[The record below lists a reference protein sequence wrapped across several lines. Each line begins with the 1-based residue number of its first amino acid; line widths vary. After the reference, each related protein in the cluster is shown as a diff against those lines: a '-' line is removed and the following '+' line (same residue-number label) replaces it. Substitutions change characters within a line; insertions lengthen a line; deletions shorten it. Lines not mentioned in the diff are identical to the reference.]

1 LELKKAPINIMLAL
15 DVSEEELVKRLMK
28 RGETSGRSDD
38 TNEAVIRA
46 RISEYLNKT
55 AAVAD
60 YYHQFDK
67 VKMIKGEGS
76 IDEIYQ
82 SLCLEID
89 KMLN

>member
-1 LELKKAPINIMLAL
+1 
-15 DVSEEELVKRLMK
+15 MK

-60 YYHQFDK
+60 YYHQFEK

-82 SLCLEID
+82 SLCLEIE
-89 KMLN
+89 KIMG